1 MILEIN
7 KIHTYYDLSHIL
19 FDISLNINEGE
30 VICLLG
36 RNGVGKTT
44 ILRSIMGLTPPR
56 MGNIRFK
63 GTDISRKPTHIIS
76 QMGIGLVPEDR
87 RIFPDLTVRENLEVS
102 IKGTEQVWTLEKI
115 YDLFPVLKEREA
127 QGGGLLSGGEQ
138 QMLAIARALLG
149 NPKLLLLDEPTEG
162 LAPLVVRML
171 GDQLEKLKQ
180 SGLTMI
186 LTEHGEALASR
197 LGTRA
202 YLIEKGKNAWEGTI
216 QELNADAEA
225 RMKYLGV

>member
-1 MILEIN
+1 MILEVEG
-7 KIHTYYDLSHIL
+7 IHTYFDLSHIL
-19 FDISLNINEGE
+19 FDISLTINEGE

-56 MGNIRFK
+56 SGNIRFK
-63 GTDISRKPTHIIS
+63 GTDITRTATHIIS
-76 QMGIGLVPEDR
+76 RMGIGLVPEDR

-102 IKGTEQVWTLEKI
+102 IKGTTKNWTLERI
-115 YDLFPVLKEREA
+115 FDLFPVLKEREN
-127 QGGGLLSGGEQ
+127 QGGGELSGGEQ

-149 NPKLLLLDEPTEG
+149 NPELLLLDEPTEG

-171 GDQLEKLKQ
+171 GDQLEQLKK

-202 YLIEKGKNAWEGTI
+202 YLIEKGKNVWEGTM
-216 QELNADAEA
+216 QELHTDSEA
-225 RMKYLGV
+225 RIKYLGV